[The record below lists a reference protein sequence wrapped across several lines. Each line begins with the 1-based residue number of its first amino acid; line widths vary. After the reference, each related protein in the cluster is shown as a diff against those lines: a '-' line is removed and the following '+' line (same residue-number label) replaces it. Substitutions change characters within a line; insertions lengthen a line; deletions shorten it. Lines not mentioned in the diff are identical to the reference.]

1 MKKEIGERNTL
12 GPIRV
17 GAVEIA
23 RTGLARVTETDT
35 VGTAETSAENM
46 AKTGATGVAREVAVG
61 ISVSTAT
68 LGSLKVS
75 AIRGMDTQD
84 KERPQQ
90 KGVTQIHM
98 YKEQIYIYIYI
109 YKRGGNLKR

>member
-12 GPIRV
+12 GPVRV

-23 RTGLARVTETDT
+23 GIGVARVTETDT
-35 VGTAETSAENM
+35 VGTTETE
-46 AKTGATGVAREVAVG
+46 AKMGATGVARKVAVG
-61 ISVSTAT
+61 ISVSTT
-68 LGSLKVS
+68 TPGSLKVS

-84 KERPQQ
+84 KRRPQQ

-98 YKEQIYIYIYI
+98 YKEQIYIYIY
-109 YKRGGNLKR
+109 KRGGNLKR

>member
-23 RTGLARVTETDT
+23 ATGVARVTETDT
-35 VGTAETSAENM
+35 VGTAEISAENM
-46 AKTGATGVAREVAVG
+46 AKTGATGVARKVAVG

-68 LGSLKVS
+68 PGSLKVS

-84 KERPQQ
+84 KGRPQQ

-109 YKRGGNLKR
+109 RGGNLKR